1 MAFHRFCRLWTR
13 LAVIGILLIMGGLAS
28 ANPMPSPPDS
38 YRRRPEPPP
47 QPPAVVKHVGQPAS
61 FVVRRDAAQEQSRI
75 VIPRKFLPQGVV
87 APNEDPF
94 GDNSTPNSS
103 LVGSRHKA
111 VDAGLLLTTVIAGG
125 GLTVVF
131 VRRRKVGTAVGILVG
146 TLLLTAALGTA
157 MAVEP
162 PAPAADGGNLLDQAK
177 IAKVSAQATVE
188 IVETGDEI
196 TLILGKDAPQPGP

>member
-1 MAFHRFCRLWTR
+1 MAFHRFWRLSVR
-13 LAVIGILLIMGGLAS
+13 PAVMGILLALVTSALA
-28 ANPMPSPPDS
+28 NGVPRPRPP
-38 YRRRPEPPP
+38 REEAPP
-47 QPPAVVKHVGQPAS
+47 QPAKHIGQPAS

-75 VIPRKFLPQGVV
+75 VIPRKFLPQGAV

-94 GDNSTPNSS
+94 GDASTPNSS
-103 LVGSRHKA
+103 FVGSRRKA

-131 VRRRKVGTAVGILVG
+131 VRRRKVGAAAGILVG
-146 TLLLTAALGTA
+146 TLLSTAAPGTA

-162 PAPAADGGNLLDQAK
+162 PAPVDGSNLLDQAK
-177 IAKVSAQATVE
+177 IARVSPQATVE

-196 TLILGKDAPQPGP
+196 TLILGKDAP